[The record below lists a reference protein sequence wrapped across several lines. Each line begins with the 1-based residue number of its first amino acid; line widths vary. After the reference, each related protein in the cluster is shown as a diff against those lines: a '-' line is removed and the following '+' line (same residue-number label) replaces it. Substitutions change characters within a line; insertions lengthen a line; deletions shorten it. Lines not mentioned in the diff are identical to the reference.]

1 MNWHKEWALP
11 SIGHSVPPLGGMK
24 VSWPP
29 TFQKSRVS
37 NSVPHLWKAVDLWE
51 GACMEASIN
60 FQNVTGLDNN
70 TLFPSPCA
78 LECFPVKRPRS
89 NLSSLVSSSRS
100 FLHPCLSLQ
109 TWTKHAV
116 PPSLSHPNCHVFNI
130 CQGLHLQWYGP
141 HTQKW
146 YWTHEKWSSGPFP
159 PAIIRPISP
168 SSVAESYRICV

>member
-11 SIGHSVPPLGGMK
+11 SIGHTVPPLGGMK

-29 TFQKSRVS
+29 TFQKPEVN

-78 LECFPVKRPRS
+78 LECFLVKRPRS
-89 NLSSLVSSSRS
+89 NLSSLVSSSSRS
-100 FLHPCLSLQ
+100 ARHPCLSLQ
-109 TWTKHAV
+109 IWKKTCYST
-116 PPSLSHPNCHVFNI
+116 SSS
-130 CQGLHLQWYGP
+130 
-141 HTQKW
+141 HTQTVVCSTFAFTFNDMVLTLRNYIEYIKNEQQA
-146 YWTHEKWSSGPFP
+146 HCSLLCIEN
-159 PAIIRPISP
+159 
-168 SSVAESYRICV
+168 YRICV